1 MIRRGAP
8 RERSDTQP
16 LAVDGQEPIVV
27 LTDVRKTYGSVVA
40 LESFSLTLG
49 RGSLLCLV
57 GPNGAGKTTAVECL
71 EGLRRP
77 DSGEVRVFGLDPA
90 VDRHRIYERVGVQLQ
105 EATLHERLK
114 VCELVGLFASF
125 YANPADGS
133 ELLDLL
139 ALSSKRSSAY
149 GDLSGGQKR
158 RLHILLALIGNP
170 ELVILDEPT
179 SGLDPQARRNIW
191 MTLKEARSR
200 GTAVIVTTHYLEEAE
215 DHAHR
220 VMVIDSGRVI
230 VDDHPRSMLSDRGL
244 GVRVSIPAGRGVDIE
259 RIRAVDC
266 VMRVE
271 VLEDEVLVY
280 GRDDNVRTALR
291 SIVGDKET
299 GVRRARL
306 EDLFLMLTGR
316 EYRDA

>member
-1 MIRRGAP
+1 M
-8 RERSDTQP
+8 
-16 LAVDGQEPIVV
+16 
-27 LTDVRKTYGSVVA
+27 LTDVRKTHGSVVA

-49 RGSLLCLV
+49 PGSLLCLV

-71 EGLRRP
+71 EGLRQP
-77 DSGEVRVFGLDPA
+77 DSGEVRVLGHDPA
-90 VDRHRIYERVGVQLQ
+90 VDRCRIYERVGVQLQ
-105 EATLHERLK
+105 EAALHQRLK
-114 VCELVGLFASF
+114 VAELVGLFSSF

-133 ELLDLL
+133 DLLDLL
-139 ALSSKRSSAY
+139 ALSSKRRSAY

-179 SGLDPQARRNIW
+179 SGLDPQARHNIW
-191 MTLKEARSR
+191 KTLKEARSR
-200 GTAVIVTTHYLEEAE
+200 GTTVIVTTHYLEEAE

-230 VDDHPRSMLSDRGL
+230 ADDHPRSMLSRRGL
-244 GVRVSIPAGRGVDIE
+244 GVRISIPASRRVDIAL
-259 RIRAVDC
+259 IRAVDG
-266 VMRVE
+266 VTHIE

-280 GRDDNVRTALR
+280 GRDDGVRTALR
-291 SIVGDKET
+291 SVVGDEEID
-299 GVRRARL
+299 VRRARL

>member
-1 MIRRGAP
+1 MSTI
-8 RERSDTQP
+8 S
-16 LAVDGQEPIVV
+16 AVDSREPVV
-27 LTDVRKTYGSVVA
+27 ALTDVRKTYGSVVA

-49 RGSLLCLV
+49 PGSLLCLV

-71 EGLRRP
+71 EGVRRP

-90 VDRHRIYERVGVQLQ
+90 VDRRRIYERVGVQLQ

-114 VCELVGLFASF
+114 VDELVGLFASF

-139 ALSSKRSSAY
+139 ALSSKRRSAY

-170 ELVILDEPT
+170 EMVILDEPT
-179 SGLDPQARRNIW
+179 SGLDPQARHNIW

-215 DHAHR
+215 DHAQR

-230 VDDHPRSMLSDRGL
+230 VDDHPSSMLSGRGL
-244 GVRVSIPAGRGVDIE
+244 GVRISIPARRRVDIE
-259 RIRAVDC
+259 RIRAVDG
-266 VMRVE
+266 VTHIE

-280 GRDDNVRTALR
+280 GRDDDVRTALR

-299 GVRRARL
+299 EVRRARL

>member
-1 MIRRGAP
+1 MNIAT
-8 RERSDTQP
+8 EDVT
-16 LAVDGQEPIVV
+16 VDGQEPVVV

-49 RGSLLCLV
+49 PGSLLCLV

-71 EGLRRP
+71 EGVRQP

-90 VDRHRIYERVGVQLQ
+90 VDRRRIYERVGVQLQ

-114 VCELVGLFASF
+114 VDELVGLFASF

-133 ELLDLL
+133 DLLDLL
-139 ALSSKRSSAY
+139 ALSSKRRSAY

-179 SGLDPQARRNIW
+179 SGLDPQARHNIW

-230 VDDHPRSMLSDRGL
+230 VDDHPRSMLSGRGL
-244 GVRVSIPAGRGVDIE
+244 GVRISIPAGRGVDIE
-259 RIRAVDC
+259 RIRAVDG
-266 VMRVE
+266 VTRIE

-280 GRDDNVRTALR
+280 GRDDDVRTALR
-291 SIVGDKET
+291 SIVGDEET
-299 GVRRARL
+299 DVRRARL